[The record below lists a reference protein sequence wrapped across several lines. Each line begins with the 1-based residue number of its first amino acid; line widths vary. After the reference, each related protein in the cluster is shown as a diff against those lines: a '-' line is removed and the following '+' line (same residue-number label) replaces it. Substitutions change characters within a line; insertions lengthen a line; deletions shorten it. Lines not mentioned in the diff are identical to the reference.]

1 MAMSEVRKEILS
13 NGLTI
18 VTEPMPV
25 VRSVSIGIW
34 IRAGSRH
41 ERESENGITHFLE
54 HMVFKGTKNRTAEQI
69 ARSADSIGG
78 HLDAF
83 TAKECTNFS
92 IKALDEHLPRAFD
105 VLADLVKNPLLRP
118 EDIAKES
125 QVVQEEIKMVEDTP
139 DDLVH
144 EIFTQSYWRGHA
156 LGRPILG
163 TRRSV
168 RSFDRRRVLGYF
180 RRHYAPQNMV
190 ITAAG
195 NLEHSRIVDLVRSE
209 FENVP
214 AGRPATRESAP
225 VPHPVI
231 RHRHKKNL
239 EQAHICLGT
248 PAYPYSHDKRYACYI
263 MNSVLGGG
271 MSSRLFQ
278 NIREQRGLA
287 YAVFSGLSSFR
298 DAGCLSIY
306 AGTAKDNVRQVV
318 GLIVEELHRMK
329 TEPLSVEEIQ
339 RAKDYLKGSMLLGLE
354 STSSRMANLA
364 RQEMYFGRQVSL
376 DEIARR
382 IDAVTV
388 EDVQGVANELLNPD
402 RIGLTILGPINGT
415 KITRSELKC

>member
-1 MAMSEVRKEILS
+1 MFEVQKEILA
-13 NGLTI
+13 NGVTI
-18 VTEPMPV
+18 VTESMPA

-34 IRAGSRH
+34 IRTGSRH
-41 ERESENGITHFLE
+41 ETESENGITHFLE

-92 IKALDEHLPRAFD
+92 IKALDEHLPRAFE
-105 VLADLVKNPLLRP
+105 VLADLVKNPLLRAG
-118 EDIAKES
+118 DIAKES

-144 EIFTQSYWRGHA
+144 EIFTQNYWRGHA

-163 TRRSV
+163 TRQSV
-168 RSFDRRRVLGYF
+168 RSFDRRRVAGYF
-180 RRHYAPQNMV
+180 RGHYTPQNMV

-195 NLEHSRIVDLVRSE
+195 NLEHPRIVDLVRHE
-209 FENVP
+209 FQDAP
-214 AGRPATRESAP
+214 AGPPARRQSAP

-231 RHRHKKNL
+231 RHRRKKNL
-239 EQAHICLGT
+239 EQAHICLGA

-278 NIREQRGLA
+278 NIRERRGLA

-306 AGTAKDNVRQVV
+306 AGTAKDNVRNVV

-329 TEPLSVEEIQ
+329 TEPLGADELQ
-339 RAKDYLKGSMLLGLE
+339 RAQDYLKGSMLLGLE
-354 STSSRMANLA
+354 STSSRMSNLA
-364 RQEMYFGRQVSL
+364 RQEMYFGRQVTL

-382 IDAVTV
+382 IDGVTV
-388 EDVQGVANELLNPD
+388 ADVQGVANDLLDPC
-402 RIGLTILGPINGT
+402 RLGLTILGPINGT
-415 KITRSELKC
+415 TITRSALTC